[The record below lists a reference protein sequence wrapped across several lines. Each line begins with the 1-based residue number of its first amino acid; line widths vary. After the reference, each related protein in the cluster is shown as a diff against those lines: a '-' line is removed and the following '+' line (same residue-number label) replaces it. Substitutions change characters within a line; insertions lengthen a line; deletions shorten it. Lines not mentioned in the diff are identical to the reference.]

1 MKDVLETIRKNIEPI
16 ILELGLNVW
25 DVSFEKEGK
34 NNFLRVYIFKISGES
49 ITLDDCEL
57 VSANISQVLD
67 KLDLIENRYYLEV
80 SSVGLNRKLVKEN
93 HFLNSIGKKVFLKFK
108 KTFEGKKN
116 LKGIL
121 KEFKNGKLTLETKDE
136 MFYVELKNCLYVKLE
151 DELKMV

>member
-1 MKDVLETIRKNIEPI
+1 MKDALETIRKNIEPI